1 MDSVAVVKEPHTK
14 KNRDIFSKRIHEIDF
29 ARGFLIILVLI
40 DHIMFCFQD
49 YGIKWWGEGFWLY
62 EAAHFYVHS
71 YARDIIQPIC
81 LMAFCFISGISCA
94 FSRNN
99 RKRSIVAL
107 IIAVVL
113 AALTNIGQL
122 ILNANNV
129 DSLIRIDLNIIAV
142 LGICIFS
149 YSFIDK
155 LSWKANLAVI
165 LFGFIVSSYINPI
178 MRVTLLQQFGGITSV
193 RPGMNYG
200 IEGTPKFYM
209 PIFWEYPIVADIV
222 PLFPY
227 MMFFFSGTLFSYF
240 VYKQNRKSLFPRRF
254 NWERPVCFLGRHT
267 MVIYLSHVV
276 VIFGI
281 FMLINFFIT
290 GAFL

>member
-1 MDSVAVVKEPHTK
+1 MESVEAIKETNTRVKK
-14 KNRDIFSKRIHEIDF
+14 DLFAKRIHEIDF

-49 YGIKWWGEGFWLY
+49 FGIKWWGEGFWLY

-71 YARDIIQPIC
+71 YARDIIQPLC
-81 LMAFCFISGISCA
+81 LGAFCFISGISCA
-94 FSRNN
+94 FSKSN

-107 IIAVVL
+107 IIA
-113 AALTNIGQL
+113 AALALITNVGQV
-122 ILNANNV
+122 ILDANGVN
-129 DSLIRIDLNIIAV
+129 SLIRIDINIIGV

-155 LSWKANLAVI
+155 LSWKVNLAVI
-165 LFGFIVSSYINPI
+165 LFGVLVSYFISPMLRS
-178 MRVTLLQQFGGITSV
+178 TLVYYCGGTTSV
-193 RPGMNYG
+193 RPGMNFG
-200 IEGTPKFYM
+200 VNGTPQFYM

-227 MMFFFSGTLFSYF
+227 MIYFFSGTLFSYF
-240 VYKQNRKSLFPRRF
+240 IYKVNRKSLFPKRY
-254 NWERPVCFLGRHT
+254 NWERPICFLGRHT
-267 MVIYLSHVV
+267 MVIYLGHVV

-281 FMLINFFIT
+281 FMIINFFVT